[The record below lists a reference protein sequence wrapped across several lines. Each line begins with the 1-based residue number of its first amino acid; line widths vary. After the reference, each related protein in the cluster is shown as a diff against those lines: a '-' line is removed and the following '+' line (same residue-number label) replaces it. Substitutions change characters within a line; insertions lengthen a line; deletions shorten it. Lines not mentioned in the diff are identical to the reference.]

1 MSQPIKLMCA
11 LAHPDD
17 ESLGTGG
24 ILAKYAADGVQT
36 YLLTATRGECGW
48 FGDPEDY
55 PGPESLAQ
63 IREEELY
70 AAAQALGIKE
80 VEILGYHDGELDQA
94 DPKRVIGQIVSHLR
108 RLQPHVVVTFGPDG
122 IYGHPDHIAISQY
135 TTAAVVAAADPTF
148 VIDGNSN
155 PHRVSKLYYAVST
168 QEDMAAYQQVF
179 GELVLNIDGEERRAA
194 SWQPWAITTWVDV
207 ADYWQQVWRAISCHR
222 SQLPGYQKLKNLP
235 PDLHKSLWEH
245 QTFYRAYS
253 LVNGGREIEK
263 DLLAGLR

>member
-24 ILAKYAADGVQT
+24 ILAKYAADGVHT
-36 YLLTATRGECGW
+36 YLITATRGERGW

-55 PGPESLAQ
+55 PGPQSLAR

-70 AAAQALGIKE
+70 AAAQALGIQE

-94 DPKRVIGQIVSHLR
+94 DPEEVIGKLIRHLR
-108 RLQPHVVVTFGPDG
+108 RVQPHVVVTFGPDG

-135 TTAAVVAAADPTF
+135 TTAAVVAAADPSF
-148 VIDGNSN
+148 VIDGNST

-179 GELVLNIDGEERRAA
+179 GELVLNIDGEERRVT

-207 ADYWQQVWRAISCHR
+207 ADYWPQVWQAISCHR
-222 SQLPGYQKLKNLP
+222 SQLPGYQKLQNLP
-235 PDLHKSLWEH
+235 SELHRSLWEH

-253 LVNGGREIEK
+253 LVNGGRGIEK
-263 DLLAGLR
+263 DLLAGLH